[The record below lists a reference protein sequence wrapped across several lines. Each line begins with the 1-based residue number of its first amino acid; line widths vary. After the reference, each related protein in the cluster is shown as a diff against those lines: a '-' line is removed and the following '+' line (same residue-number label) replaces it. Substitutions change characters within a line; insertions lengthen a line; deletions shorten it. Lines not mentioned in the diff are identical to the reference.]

1 LIRYIFLVGPAL
13 LGLLF
18 LLSEPDRKPA
28 SPAAAQSWTAADSLR
43 AMAHLGEPVRDRDRD
58 IRFSRTA
65 IISSARADAVQP
77 APRTDSGAV
86 AAQMPV
92 TMNAQAR
99 MEAPKAVRGRNAKP
113 RKTKIADRR
122 HRIHTAIAENPQR
135 IPPAA
140 FQPPSW

>member
-28 SPAAAQSWTAADSLR
+28 ASSPQPWTAADSLR

-65 IISSARADAVQP
+65 ILSSARADTLEP
-77 APRTDSGAV
+77 SPRPDLGAV
-86 AAQMPV
+86 TQKPAM
-92 TMNAQAR
+92 MDAQAR
-99 MEAPKAVRGRNAKP
+99 MELPKAPRTRNPKP
-113 RKTKIADRR
+113 RKTRIADRR
-122 HRIHTAIAENPQR
+122 SRIHTAIADNPQR
-135 IPPAA
+135 MLPAA

>member
-28 SPAAAQSWTAADSLR
+28 ASSPQSWTAADSLR

-58 IRFSRTA
+58 IRFARTA
-65 IISSARADAVQP
+65 ILAAARADTPEP
-77 APRTDSGAV
+77 AARTDTGAV
-86 AAQMPV
+86 V
-92 TMNAQAR
+92 TQKPTIMNAQAR
-99 MEAPKAVRGRNAKP
+99 LELPKGPRARNAKP
-113 RKTKIADRR
+113 RKTRIADRR
-122 HRIHTAIAENPQR
+122 SRIHTAIADNPQR
-135 IPPAA
+135 MLPAP